1 MTSTVT
7 YLGDLRTECTH
18 LSSQTTILSDAPVDN
33 QGKGAAFSP
42 TDQVATA
49 LASCMLTIMGI
60 KARDLGIDLKGTHA
74 KVTKTMGDH
83 PRRIVKIAVA
93 IHFTKSWDQKTK
105 RILEKVADNCPVH
118 HSIHPDIEKDIQ
130 LVWS

>member
-7 YLGDLRTECTH
+7 YMGDLRTECTH

-60 KARDLGIDLKGTHA
+60 KARDLGIDLEGTHA
-74 KVTKTMGDH
+74 KVAKTMGDS
-83 PRRIVKIAVA
+83 PRRIVKIAIV
-93 IHFTKSWDQKTK
+93 IHFLQSWDTKTQH
-105 RILEKVADNCPVH
+105 ILQKVADNCPVH